1 MNSFDRNKAYDNFIE
16 IFSSLYDE
24 FFPKNKNKGNQKN
37 RAEENRNCTKNYSKR
52 EMKKWEVISFL

>member
-1 MNSFDRNKAYDNFIE
+1 MNSSDRNEAYDNFIE

-37 RAEENRNCTKNYSKR
+37 RAKENRNCTKNYSKR
-52 EMKKWEVISFL
+52 EMKK